1 MKKTATLILLALQ
14 LPFATHANPTTPESV
29 ACSPAKTGSPC
40 QNVTKKPSLN
50 LGAGNPIHLVTGNKY
65 QQETD
70 LPMRASGLEFVRYY
84 NSLGAN
90 KTLLGEGWSH
100 SYETRL
106 WFAGGKPQIVH
117 ADGSRTQFQ
126 PRQGDTAMARESN
139 HGKLVYQ
146 NQERTW
152 TWQLKPGLE
161 KTFNAKGRLLAIKLP
176 GLATIRI
183 IRDETP
189 GPTQD
194 AILEV
199 HGEKQEKL
207 VFHYETIG
215 QTARLSRIDTP
226 VGLFLYQHDQPKG
239 YQRQRLTGMLRPDNM
254 GKTYFHEP
262 EHQHGNP
269 FLLTGISMH
278 DSSGKNTLR
287 TNSWS
292 YNDKGK
298 AIRSIQGS
306 QTDTRFR
313 LDFEY
318 LATPGTENAKGLTRI
333 TDADGNITDMHFSLK
348 GGNYVLEDVMGHG
361 CHGCAAAGTH
371 ARYDE
376 QGNLTLINGTYIQP
390 DGQGHVS
397 QLSIPDSPWENLQL
411 NYEKGQQKSWFSKIT
426 GTEKISFNEKNQ
438 PIQKTFANGDQALFE
453 YDKDGQ
459 LAKVT
464 ETKKDK
470 DSSVTTKIIS
480 QPKDNYFALEYRD
493 DHLTEKK
500 VYFTSSKDT
509 LSINTKRRPE
519 RVSENK
525 EPFPNWT
532 PPVEYDDKYT
542 FENEGK
548 TKIHHL
554 PEGGYISYF
563 YNHKNKPETIIW
575 TEQSG
580 KKHHLILDSSIP
592 EKGYVLG
599 NELAF
604 HALKTAKGQTQLS
617 LWNKNQR
624 FWTQTLDF
632 SEDNTLNW
640 ESTTVPGAKYE
651 TARSYAYD
659 PSKRL
664 VSTNTNAQYQEQD
677 LSGLHHYAWNKDG
690 SSAAHFN
697 GNDTVIPAL
706 ERDASGLPIKMGEFD
721 LEYGPNRQLHYINKD
736 KTLLAAYFYDALGQ
750 RTIKTTPDKHTHYYY
765 DENKL
770 LIGEWTLNRDSLTS
784 HGVND
789 NISRR
794 YIYAGNLP
802 VAFIDYERATFPVK
816 KAPTE
821 DVDVNDPQRRPYLS
835 KLYFIHTDHIGQ
847 PVMVTD
853 QEQKIHWLAHNS
865 PTGQS
870 HILHADIEFNLRLP
884 GQYYDE
890 ETGWHYNMHRYYDPA
905 AGHYLEPD
913 PIGPVPNNDP
923 FGYAAQQPRLFI
935 DPLGLLLFAF
945 DGTTN
950 DLSSNTNVHKFAD
963 LYIDKYHHTD
973 GTGKIF
979 KTTIA
984 AGTVD
989 AAMGYTTSL
998 IIKKQ
1003 VETMISA
1010 IGNSF
1015 NPKASNNPRIP
1026 IDVIAYSRGAAI
1038 SLQFA
1043 NLLADHTDEYGYFSM
1058 KYSPNPYNVNTRT
1071 INACLD
1077 LRFIG
1082 LFDMVPQFGILGSEN
1097 KLHTYTVPDEWQ
1109 WVAHAVALNEHRYLF
1124 PLTPLTGTDNNW
1136 IEQGFIGAHSNIGGT
1151 DRKEDLKDPNN
1162 PNPGQYSDLGD
1173 IPLAWMLWQAEQ
1185 AGVPMQAISGK
1196 LANLENPALYGTP
1209 ARNAPL
1215 PYKDRYIQTPGNN
1228 ETNTYQGKHD
1238 LLGTTAR
1245 YEVEKFITRFRVDN
1259 TKDGILSQ
1267 PIIGRVDTKNYVAWL
1282 EEELDWESPFYKK

>member
-1 MKKTATLILLALQ
+1 MKKTAALFLLALP
-14 LPFATHANPTTPESV
+14 LPFAIHANPTTPQPV
-29 ACSPAKTGSPC
+29 ICSPEKTGSPC
-40 QNVTKKPSLN
+40 QNVSKKPSLN
-50 LGAGNPIHLVTGNKY
+50 LGAGNPIHLITGNKY

-117 ADGSRTQFQ
+117 ADGSRTLFQ
-126 PRQGDTAMARESN
+126 PRQGDTALAQESN
-139 HGKLVYQ
+139 HGKLIYH

-161 KTFNAKGRLLAIKLP
+161 KTFNAKGRLIDVKLP

-194 AILEV
+194 TILEV
-199 HGEKQEKL
+199 HGGKQEKL

-215 QTARLSRIDTP
+215 KTARLSRIETP
-226 VGLFLYQHDQPKG
+226 AGLFLYRYDQPKDHQG
-239 YQRQRLTGMLRPDNM
+239 QRLTGMLRPDNM

-262 EHQHGNP
+262 EYQHGNP
-269 FLLTGISMH
+269 FLLTGISIH

-287 TNSWS
+287 TNSWA
-292 YNDKGK
+292 YNNKGK

-306 QTDTRFR
+306 QTDTRLR

-333 TDADGNITDMHFSLK
+333 TDADGNITDMHTSIK
-348 GGNYVLEDVMGHG
+348 GGSYVLEDVIGHG
-361 CHGCAAAGTH
+361 CHGCAAAGTQ
-371 ARYDE
+371 ARYDA
-376 QGNLTLINGTYIQP
+376 QGNLTLINGTYIQR
-390 DGQGHVS
+390 DEQDLVS
-397 QLSIPDSPWENLQL
+397 QLSIPDSSWINLQL
-411 NYEKGQQKSWFSKIT
+411 NYEKGRQTSWFSSIT
-426 GTEKISFNEKNQ
+426 GTEKVSFNDKNQ
-438 PIQKTFANGDQALFE
+438 PIQQTFANGDQALWE
-453 YDKDGQ
+453 YDKDGH
-459 LAKVT
+459 LVKVM
-464 ETKKDK
+464 ESTKNKAR
-470 DSSVTTKIIS
+470 SVTTKIVS
-480 QPKDNYFALEYRD
+480 EPKNNFFAIEYSD
-493 DHLTEKK
+493 ENNSEKK
-500 VYFTSSKDT
+500 VYFTPQKNT
-509 LSINTKRRPE
+509 LNINTLRQIE
-519 RVSENK
+519 WVSANK
-525 EPFPNWT
+525 KGIEDWMPSIR
-532 PPVEYDDKYT
+532 YDDKYT

-563 YNHKNKPETIIW
+563 YNENHKPETIIW

-599 NELAF
+599 NQLAF
-604 HALKTAKGQTQLS
+604 HALKTESGQTQLS
-617 LWNKNQR
+617 LWNKNKR
-624 FWTQTLDF
+624 FWTQALDF
-632 SEDNTLNW
+632 SPDNTLRS
-640 ESTTVPGAKYE
+640 ETIIVPDAKYE
-651 TARSYAYD
+651 AGRSYAYD
-659 PSKRL
+659 PSQRM
-664 VSTNTNAQYQEQD
+664 VSTKTSAQYKEQD

-690 SSAAHFN
+690 SSAAYFN
-697 GNDTVIPAL
+697 GNNTIKPAI
-706 ERDASGLPIKMGEFD
+706 ERDASGLPIKTGEFE
-721 LEYGPNRQLHYINKD
+721 LEYGPNRKLHYITKNKAF
-736 KTLLAAYFYDALGQ
+736 LAAYFYDALGQ
-750 RTIKTTPDKHTHYYY
+750 RTTKTTPDTHTHYYY

-770 LIGEWTLNRDSLTS
+770 LAGEWTIHRDSLAK
-784 HGVND
+784 HGVNN

-794 YIYAGNLP
+794 YIYAGKLP
-802 VAFIDYERATFPVK
+802 VAFIEYERATFPLKVL
-816 KAPTE
+816 PTE
-821 DVDVNDPQRRPYLS
+821 EIPIDDPRRRPHLS
-835 KLYFIHTDHIGQ
+835 KLYFIHADHIGQ
-847 PVMVTD
+847 PFMVTD
-853 QEQKIHWLAHNS
+853 PEQKIHWLAHNS

-884 GQYYDE
+884 GQYYDQ
-890 ETGWHYNMHRYYDPA
+890 ETGWHYNMHRYYDPV

-923 FGYAAQQPRLFI
+923 FGYAAQQPRRFI

-950 DLSSNTNVHKFAD
+950 DLNSNTNVHKFVN
-963 LYIDKYHHTD
+963 LYIDTFYHTN

-979 KTTIA
+979 KTTA
-984 AGTVD
+984 TAGILD
-989 AAMGYTTSL
+989 AATGYTTNL
-998 IIKKQ
+998 IIKEQIK
-1003 VETMISA
+1003 TMINA

-1015 NPKASNNPRIP
+1015 DPTKSNNPRIP
-1026 IDVIAYSRGAAI
+1026 IDVMAYSRGSAI
-1038 SLQFA
+1038 ALQFA
-1043 NLLADHTDEYGYFSM
+1043 NLLADHTDADGYFSM
-1058 KYSPNPYNVNTRT
+1058 EYRSNSYSFNTET
-1071 INACLD
+1071 ISACLD

-1097 KLHTYTVPDEWQ
+1097 KFHTYTVPDEWQ
-1109 WVAHAVALNEHRYLF
+1109 WVAHAVALNEHRTLF
-1124 PLTPLTGTDNNW
+1124 PLTPLTGTGNNW

-1151 DRKEDLKDPNN
+1151 ERKEDLKDPNN

-1173 IPLAWMLWQAEQ
+1173 IPLAWMVWQAEQ

-1228 ETNTYQGKHD
+1228 ETDKYQGEHA
-1238 LLGTTAR
+1238 LLGSTAR
-1245 YEVEKFITRFRVDN
+1245 HQVENFIKRFRTHNPPDY
-1259 TKDGILSQ
+1259 ILSQ
-1267 PIIGRVDTKNYVAWL
+1267 PIIGIVDTKKYVAWL
-1282 EEELDWESPFYKK
+1282 EDSLDWESPFYKE